1 MRKQIVSSLLASL
14 LLILSALPCARAQTE
29 EGRTANNTRT
39 AKEVPAA
46 RSSYTQHEDVTCCSR
61 DGQTA
66 LAQRSPVPLV
76 PHRIRYPR
84 GRDYDGRGYGG
95 MWRQASNKRHVLI
108 GALIGFGLGAALGAK
123 GNQDPHSRVLAPVL
137 FGGAGAL
144 IGAGMG
150 ASHP

>member
-29 EGRTANNTRT
+29 EGQTANNTPT
-39 AKEVPAA
+39 AREVPAA
-46 RSSYTQHEDVTCCSR
+46 RSSYTQNADVTCCSR
-61 DGQTA
+61 YGRTA
-66 LAQRSPVPLV
+66 LAQRTPFPLV
-76 PHRIRYPR
+76 PYRIRYPR
-84 GRDYDGRGYGG
+84 GRDYDGRGYEGT
-95 MWRQASNKRHVLI
+95 WRQTSNGRHVLI

-123 GNQDPHSRVLAPVL
+123 GNQNPHSRVLAPVL

-144 IGAGMG
+144 IGAGIG